1 MQINKEIFRAYDI
14 RGNSL
19 KDLTEAVAY
28 KIGYCFTKMS
38 ISNNN
43 NKICVGVDGRLSS
56 PTLCKA
62 LELGLT
68 DAGAKVI
75 NIGVVPTPVLYF
87 ADKEFKPS
95 GSIMITGSHNP
106 RDDNGF
112 KMLQNGKSFF
122 GTQIQDLLAKILDSN
137 VILDSNHAMPANA
150 GIQEII
156 KSNVDPSLHRHEIEY
171 RSTIASKYLKN
182 ILEGININPKLKV
195 AWDCG
200 NGATGNIIKELKS
213 HLAIVNSVG
222 FGYKE
227 LGAKPI
233 TNRKTMSDIAGE
245 SKSIDYNENIILNS
259 IIDGNFPSH
268 HPDPTNPA
276 NLQELIKTVKEQN
289 CDLGIAFDGDGDR
302 IGIVSSSGKILF
314 GDQIL
319 CIFAEDILKAN
330 PNATIIVDV
339 KTSQLIVDKIKSYG
353 GNPIIWRTGHPFI
366 KSKMLETKALLA
378 GEMSGHIF
386 FADKY
391 LGFDDAIYAALRFLD
406 LLSRSSKTLD
416 EIIDKLPKSYS
427 TPEIKIFVPSELK
440 LEIIEEVK
448 QKLLD
453 AKIAFNDIDGI
464 RVNTEHGW
472 WLLRSS
478 NTESIIVVRAESTSN
493 EGLIKLKVIINDLLS
508 KYGLTIDR

>member
-19 KDLTEAVAY
+19 KDLTEEVDY
-28 KIGYCFTKMS
+28 KIGFCFAEMT
-38 ISNNN
+38 ITEDN
-43 NKICVGVDGRLSS
+43 NKICVGLDGRLSS

-68 DAGAKVI
+68 EAGAEII

-87 ADKEFKPS
+87 ADKQFMS
-95 GSIMITGSHNP
+95 AGSIMVTGSHNP

-112 KMLQNGKSFF
+112 KILQNGKSFF
-122 GTQIQDLLAKILDSN
+122 GDQIQDLLARVLDN
-137 VILDSNHAMPANA
+137 HVIPAPSCIIPAKAEIQINTNGDMDSRFRGN
-150 GIQEII
+150 
-156 KSNVDPSLHRHEIEY
+156 DIEY
-171 RSTIASKYLKN
+171 GHNIQSKYLKR

-200 NGATGNIIKELKS
+200 NGATGDIVEELKKYLSNKNII
-213 HLAIVNSVG
+213 INS
-222 FGYKE
+222 K
-227 LGAKPI
+227 
-233 TNRKTMSDIAGE
+233 
-245 SKSIDYNENIILNS
+245 
-259 IIDGNFPSH
+259 IDGNFPSH

-276 NLQELIKTVKEQN
+276 NLQELIKLVKEQN
-289 CDLGIAFDGDGDR
+289 CNLGIAFDGDGDR
-302 IGIVSSSGKILF
+302 IGIVSGNGKILF

-319 CIFAEDILKAN
+319 CIFAEDILKEN

-339 KTSQLIVDKIKSYG
+339 KASQLIVDRIKSFG

-391 LGFDDAIYAALRFLD
+391 FGFDDAIYAALRFLD
-406 LLSRSSKTLD
+406 LLSKSDKTLD
-416 EIIDKLPKSYS
+416 EIIEDLPKSYS
-427 TPEIKIFVPSELK
+427 TPEIKIFVPSRLK
-440 LEIIEEVK
+440 LQIIKEIKE
-448 QKLLD
+448 KLLEE
-453 AKIAFNDIDGI
+453 KIEFSDIDGV

-478 NTESIIVVRAESTSN
+478 NTESIIVARVESASK
-493 EGLIKLKVIINDLLS
+493 EGLEEIIAIINKYLEKYRLLI
-508 KYGLTIDR
+508 KI

>member
-1 MQINKEIFRAYDI
+1 MQINKEIFRAYDV

-19 KDLTEAVAY
+19 KDLTEEVAY
-28 KIGYCFTKMS
+28 KIGFCFAKMTITKDNS
-38 ISNNN
+38 
-43 NKICVGVDGRLSS
+43 KICVGLDGRLSS

-68 DAGAKVI
+68 EARAEII
-75 NIGVVPTPVLYF
+75 NIGVVPTPALYF
-87 ADKEFKPS
+87 ADKHFMPA
-95 GSIMITGSHNP
+95 GSIMVTGSHNP

-112 KMLQNGKSFF
+112 KILQNGKSFF
-122 GTQIQDLLAKILDSN
+122 GDQIQDLLVRILDN
-137 VILDSNHAMPANA
+137 HVIPAKA
-150 GIQEII
+150 GIRLTTNGDMD
-156 KSNVDPSLHRHEIEY
+156 SRFRGNDIEY
-171 RSTIASKYLKN
+171 GHNIEHKYLKN
-182 ILEGININPKLKV
+182 ILDGISINPKLKV

-200 NGATGNIIKELKS
+200 NGVTGNIIEELKK
-213 HLAIVNSVG
+213 HL
-222 FGYKE
+222 
-227 LGAKPI
+227 
-233 TNRKTMSDIAGE
+233 TNH
-245 SKSIDYNENIILNS
+245 NIIINS
-259 IIDGNFPSH
+259 KIDGNFPSH

-276 NLQELIKTVKEQN
+276 NLQELIELVKEQN

-302 IGIVSSSGKILF
+302 IGIVSGNGKILF

-319 CIFAEDILKAN
+319 CIFAEDILKEN

-339 KTSQLIVDKIKSYG
+339 KASQLIVDRIRSFG

-391 LGFDDAIYAALRFLD
+391 FGFDDAIYAALRFLD
-406 LLSRSSKTLD
+406 LLSKSDKTLD
-416 EIIDKLPKSYS
+416 EIIDELPKSYS
-427 TPEIKIFVPSELK
+427 TPEIKISVPSQLK
-440 LEIIEEVK
+440 LKIIEEIK

-453 AKIAFNDIDGI
+453 DKIEFNDIDGV

-478 NTESIIVVRAESTSN
+478 NTESIIVARAESASKEDLEEIMT
-493 EGLIKLKVIINDLLS
+493 IINKYLEKYRLLIN
-508 KYGLTIDR
+508 Y